1 MRHQQLWR
9 AGIGRN
15 GILEVETRFYFQLL
29 GLFDLSPENLNTD
42 RYINSSCSDREL
54 LCSTFDPYLQEKNKA
69 SGQQCHCGVTTEYC
83 CSPLNIS
90 WTERALVHFLPAFSD
105 CWCYYLALF
114 SFCFYSGPF
123 FFVIFLNIFFPSW
136 KQLAL
141 LLWHVILECCF
152 SIWKEAWIWK
162 PHGCKQVLNKQNK
175 ILGLCSL
182 AHCTKTIWERN
193 RCVSRAQIKCRWT

>member
-1 MRHQQLWR
+1 MFWQGIAVFNIRSIFTGEGQSIWTAMPLWSYHW
-9 AGIGRN
+9 
-15 GILEVETRFYFQLL
+15 ILLLSFEYFVDWKSTCTFFACFFWLL
-29 GLFDLSPENLNTD
+29 M
-42 RYINSSCSDREL
+42 L
-54 LCSTFDPYLQEKNKA
+54 LPCT
-69 SGQQCHCGVTTEYC
+69 
-83 CSPLNIS
+83 
-90 WTERALVHFLPAFSD
+90 
-105 CWCYYLALF
+105 
-114 SFCFYSGPF
+114 
-123 FFVIFLNIFFPSW
+123 IFLLLLQWPIFLCHFFNIFFPSW